1 MADDKKEK
9 KFWKV
14 FVDFESDSIDIADM
28 RRVERG
34 VMFDEDSP
42 RADSLAW
49 TIKLFFYTHPNE
61 KTFKF
66 YGEESRDLA
75 WEDLKGRLSLK
86 GVTFI

>member
-14 FVDFESDSIDIADM
+14 FVDFEDTSIDIADI

-42 RADSLAW
+42 LPDSLAY
-49 TIKLFFYTHPNE
+49 TIKLYFYTHPNE
-61 KTFKF
+61 KIFKF
-66 YGEESRDLA
+66 YGEEQRDLA
-75 WEDLKGRLSLK
+75 WLDFTSRLSLK